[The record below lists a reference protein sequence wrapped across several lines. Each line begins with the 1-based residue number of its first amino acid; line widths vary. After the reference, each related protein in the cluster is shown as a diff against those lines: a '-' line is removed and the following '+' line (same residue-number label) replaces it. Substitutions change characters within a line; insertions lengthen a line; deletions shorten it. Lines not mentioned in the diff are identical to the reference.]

1 MKRDGIDRCRYNFFI
16 IPPSIE
22 GGPVEATIWC
32 RKSNTRAIIP
42 PSIEGGPVEAHHLQF
57 EEYLN
62 PHHSALN

>member
-1 MKRDGIDRCRYNFFI
+1 MKRDGIDRCRDTVVIRPF
-16 IPPSIE
+16 P
-22 GGPVEATIWC
+22 TML
-32 RKSNTRAIIP
+32 IP